1 MIIILPYTIET
12 GIWLLVTTIIMIWA
26 TRMYLHSI
34 YAATFGKLKDKKP
47 SQKGKAPMVTVFLPM
62 YNEHNVVDRL
72 LAAVTKIDYPNYDI
86 IVADDSTD
94 GLTMP
99 LLEKWK
105 KNKKVRIVHR
115 DQRNGFK
122 AGALNNAIKR
132 VDPKSQY
139 FAIFDADYVP
149 GPETLWKMVDDFT
162 DKNIAVVQGYADQT
176 INPDKNIYTKSVS
189 TSFSLYSLVDVSAR
203 KRLNG
208 FIPIFGTVFMIDRN
222 ALKGIGGF
230 NEKSTTE
237 DWDLASR
244 LTQKGY
250 QIFFD
255 ENIRVS
261 GECPESFMA
270 LAKQQMR
277 WAEGMV
283 RDTRHNIVGMML
295 SGKVNLMKK
304 IDYLFYGFGSFNCIF
319 GTISYIISIS
329 AFLVSY
335 KIIHAPLVD
344 PNLILW
350 FGWYGTFALYYAP
363 VYLPVGIIFAALVG
377 LYREGRVEDVPRSIY
392 VLIVN
397 SLMVPFIAYASIR
410 GLFFEKGSWPRTPK
424 SGKSSKNN

>member
-1 MIIILPYTIET
+1 MLIILPYTIET
-12 GIWLLVTTIIMIWA
+12 GIWLAVTTIIMIWA

-34 YAATFGKLKDKKP
+34 YASTFGKLKDRKP
-47 SQKGKAPMVTVFLPM
+47 SRKGKAPMVTVFLPM

-72 LAAVTKIDYPNYDI
+72 MAAVTRIDYPNYEI

-94 GLTMP
+94 RLTMP
-99 LLEKWK
+99 VLSKWK
-105 KNKKVRIVHR
+105 NNKRVKIIHR
-115 DQRNGFK
+115 DQRGGFK
-122 AGALNNAIKR
+122 AGALNNAIKQANS
-132 VDPKSQY
+132 KSQY

-149 GPETLWKMVDDFT
+149 GPDTIWKMVDDFT
-162 DKNIAVVQGYADQT
+162 NKDIAAVQGYTDQT

-208 FIPIFGTVFMIDRN
+208 FIPIFGTVFMIDRS
-222 ALKGIGGF
+222 ALQDVGGF
-230 NEKSTTE
+230 NEKSITE
-237 DWDLASR
+237 DWDLASK

-250 QIFFD
+250 RIFFD

-261 GECPESFMA
+261 GECPESFTA

-277 WAEGMV
+277 WTEGMV
-283 RDTRHNIVGMML
+283 RDTRHNIIGMML
-295 SGKVNLMKK
+295 SSKVNLMKK

-335 KIIHAPLVD
+335 RIIHAPLVD

-363 VYLPVGIIFAALVG
+363 IYLPVAIILAALVG
-377 LYREGRVEDVPRSIY
+377 LYREGRIENVPRSIY

-397 SLMVPFIAYASIR
+397 SLMVPFMAYASLR
-410 GLFFEKGSWPRTPK
+410 GLFLEKGSWSRTPK
-424 SGKSSKNN
+424 SGESSKKS